1 MGRPAIVLTCA
12 LLAPGLLA
20 AAGPAA
26 APGSA
31 AAPGPAAAAGAP
43 AAAPRPRVVT
53 LLAAGDVEGCGPDGK
68 PAGQSK
74 ATARLL
80 ARNPGTIAALGDLV
94 QGESGTWR
102 DYRDC
107 YGPAWGKFR
116 DRTRPALGNHDYRPG
131 GARGFFA
138 YFRGRAGPPPRGYYS
153 YQLGTWHI
161 VVLNSNCDRV
171 GGCGRGSAQERW
183 LRADL
188 AAHRARC
195 TLAYWHHPL
204 FTSAAPGVGAA
215 DVRPLWED
223 LYRSHADLIL
233 NGHRH
238 QYERFAPQTPGGRRD
253 QAHGIREFV
262 VGTGGAHL
270 DRFRA
275 IKPNS
280 QVRNDTTFGVLRLR
294 LGRGW
299 YRWRFL
305 PVRGHTFTDSGSA
318 RCS

>member
-1 MGRPAIVLTCA
+1 MARRTVVLTCA
-12 LLAPGLLA
+12 TLAPWLLLTA
-20 AAGPAA
+20 ASAGA
-26 APGSA
+26 APA
-31 AAPGPAAAAGAP
+31 RVH
-43 AAAPRPRVVT
+43 RPRAVT
-53 LLAAGDVEGCGPDGK
+53 LLAAGDIEGCGRDGR

-80 ARNPGTIAALGDLV
+80 GANRGTIAALGDLV
-94 QGESGTWR
+94 QGEGSTWR

-131 GARGFFA
+131 GARAFFG
-138 YFRGRAGPPPRGYYS
+138 YFRGRAGPPERGYYS

-161 VVLNSNCDRV
+161 VVLNSNCGRI
-171 GGCGRGSAQERW
+171 GGCGVGSAQERW

-188 AAHRARC
+188 AAHRTRC

-204 FTSAAPGVGAA
+204 FTSAAPGAGEAG
-215 DVRPLWED
+215 VRALWTD
-223 LYRSHADLIL
+223 LYRRHADVIL

-238 QYERFAPQTPGGRRD
+238 EYERFAPQTPWGRRSR
-253 QAHGIREFV
+253 AHGIREFV
-262 VGTGGAHL
+262 VGTGGARL
-270 DRFRA
+270 QRFKR

-280 QVRNDTTFGVLRLR
+280 QVRNNTTYGILRLR

-299 YRWRFL
+299 YRWKFL
-305 PVRGHTFTDSGSA
+305 PVRGHTFTDSGHT
-318 RCS
+318 RCH